1 MFYTSYPYL
10 QYCLRYKR
18 SNSVMVG
25 PGRVGPPHFF
35 YGSIG
40 FRGSK
45 QTFVLLYSIC
55 LKCTVFEICNRSTST
70 ITCTGALSPCEA
82 RLALRAR
89 NNISFR
95 YIFVI
100 FPKFVCFYPRLK
112 PFTQPCALPRIHFTK
127 CKGNIIFVR
136 IRTFFL
142 AFGPLKHAFCKF

>member
-1 MFYTSYPYL
+1 MHDTDLKFWYDNFMIRGYISCSIHHIPI
-10 QYCLRYKR
+10 
-18 SNSVMVG
+18 SNIAWDISDQTALWS
-25 PGRVGPPHFF
+25 GRAAPFF

-89 NNISFR
+89 LASLATS
-95 YIFVI
+95 
-100 FPKFVCFYPRLK
+100 KGVCVYFQYSHMMRAKHLAYLSRL
-112 PFTQPCALPRIHFTK
+112 LI
-127 CKGNIIFVR
+127 
-136 IRTFFL
+136 
-142 AFGPLKHAFCKF
+142 LKSRQSDW